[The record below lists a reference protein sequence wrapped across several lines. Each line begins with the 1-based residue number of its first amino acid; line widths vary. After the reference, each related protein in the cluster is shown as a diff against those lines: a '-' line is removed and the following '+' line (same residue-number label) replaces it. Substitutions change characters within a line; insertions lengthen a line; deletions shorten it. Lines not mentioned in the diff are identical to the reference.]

1 MPENR
6 LALLL
11 DTSTRSGVVLL
22 GDERQNLY
30 LTESVDPGQTHGR
43 DLIPAIQ
50 RLVQKS
56 GFRFQDIDRLAVG
69 IGPGSYTGL
78 RVGLAVIKTLAEVI
92 DCLVLP
98 IDSLLLPVLN
108 LPDQVLSAVSIADA
122 QRGAVYATYYHRT
135 SSVDNWVSSEKPAIV
150 AWADLDR
157 WANRPE
163 TVVTGPGLL
172 LVQKLGPLSA
182 KLANLEQSGPGVNG
196 LKIWLQKYMPDV
208 QPVDRQLLEPLYIRP
223 SAAEEK
229 RKAGLAQSNEE
240 HS

>member
-6 LALLL
+6 PALLL

-56 GFRFQDIDRLAVG
+56 GFQFHDISRLAVG

-92 DCLVLP
+92 DCPVLP

-122 QRGAVYATYYHRT
+122 QRGAVYATLYRRK
-135 SSVDNWVSSEKPAIV
+135 SSADHWVSSEKPAIV
-150 AWADLDR
+150 AWADLDH
-157 WANRPE
+157 WVNQPE
-163 TVVTGPGLL
+163 TVVTGPGLSL
-172 LVQKLGPLSA
+172 IQRLGPISANVA
-182 KLANLEQSGPGVNG
+182 KLEHAGPEVNG

-229 RKAGLAQSNEE
+229 RNAGLAQQSN
-240 HS
+240 